1 MPVWQHTA
9 VLTDFDDSDFIILSD
24 ADLWPLRY
32 DYYHQVDHTK
42 KMTFWQANAYNYEN
56 HCTCHMGAS
65 AATWREVMGLTQD
78 GDLTRQLKHTLD
90 TDLQELQDGWANQ
103 EPGGMGL
110 SWVAWNFDE
119 WNTSRRI
126 REMDWYPDQCQMIE
140 RVFTDRLDREGWPS
154 VIGTLEGKTDSHL
167 LRPAQSPENWSKVRQ
182 VLGLLSPS
190 LLSWA
195 DGFHA
200 EYMEQV

>member
-1 MPVWQHTA
+1 
-9 VLTDFDDSDFIILSD
+9 
-24 ADLWPLRY
+24 
-32 DYYHQVDHTK
+32 
-42 KMTFWQANAYNYEN
+42 
-56 HCTCHMGAS
+56 
-65 AATWREVMGLTQD
+65 
-78 GDLTRQLKHTLD
+78 
-90 TDLQELQDGWANQ
+90 
-103 EPGGMGL
+103 MGL